1 MSIEKPFDETAI
13 SSYTDVELLHYITNS
28 PHLQTTRPEAV
39 RRLSSHLV
47 AKPVPYL
54 IDPQDEVLAMERAR
68 SVGVPVPV
76 VHRVVPYK
84 KGRHF
89 LVMNF
94 VDGMTL
100 EQLWKT
106 IGLLATVRLALQLR
120 SHLCAMATVNSQT
133 TGGLHSGQVRSEWI
147 HGVYGPVDHASPPMF
162 TNHLNWWLTNFKPPQ
177 CDFLLEPSLYHIL
190 VHQDLAPR
198 NMILDR
204 KDRLWI
210 IDWGHAGFYPPFM
223 EYVGIEP
230 GCEAMPWIYARTW
243 TAWCW
248 RLKWSLF
255 RWVAC
260 GFGWRYK
267 KQLTA
272 LSAVR
277 QRSLTYRFARGPHSA
292 GDVRTV

>member
-1 MSIEKPFDETAI
+1 MSLERPFDESTLF
-13 SSYTDVELLHYITNS
+13 SYTDDEIVHFITNS
-28 PHLQTTRPEAV
+28 PRLHTTRPEAV
-39 RRLSSHLV
+39 RRLSPRLV

-54 IDPQDEVLAMERAR
+54 INPQDEVLAMDRAR
-68 SVGVPVPV
+68 SVGVTVPV

-84 KGRHF
+84 KGRHY
-89 LVMNF
+89 LVMDF

-106 IGLLATVRLALQLR
+106 IGLLAAIRLALQLR
-120 SHLCAMATVNSQT
+120 SHLRAMATVTSQT

-177 CDFLLEPSLYHIL
+177 CDFLLEFSLYHIL

-223 EYVGIEP
+223 EYGGLEP
-230 GCEAMPWIYARTW
+230 GCEAMPWIYVRTW
-243 TAWCW
+243 AAWWW

-260 GFGWRYK
+260 GFGWRHK
-267 KQLTA
+267 E
-272 LSAVR
+272 
-277 QRSLTYRFARGPHSA
+277 
-292 GDVRTV
+292 

>member
-1 MSIEKPFDETAI
+1 MSLRKPFDETAL
-13 SSYTDVELLHYITNS
+13 SSYTNVELVNYITNS

-68 SVGVPVPV
+68 SVGVSVPV

-89 LVMNF
+89 IVMDF

-100 EQLWKT
+100 EQLWETMSLCTT
-106 IGLLATVRLALQLR
+106 IRLALQFRKHLR
-120 SHLCAMATVNSQT
+120 AMATVTSQI

-147 HGVYGPVDHASPPMF
+147 QGVYGPVIHASPTQF
-162 TNHLNWWLTNFKPPQ
+162 SNYLNWWLTGFEPSQ
-177 CDFLLEPSLYHIL
+177 AELLLEPALYHIL

-198 NMILDR
+198 NMIMDHR
-204 KDRLWI
+204 GRLWI
-210 IDWGHAGFYPPFM
+210 IDWGHAGFYPPSM
-223 EYVGIEP
+223 EYGGVEP

-243 TAWCW
+243 AAWWW

-267 KQLTA
+267 KQLAA

-277 QRSLTYRFARGPHSA
+277 
-292 GDVRTV
+292 